1 MHPENKSDVAIVDYS
16 ARYGDAFERLNV
28 EWLNRFFE
36 VEPIDRQVLRD
47 PMSNIITPGGA
58 ILYACSGADV
68 VGTVAL
74 KHAGDGV
81 YELTK
86 MAVTQR
92 RQGLG
97 IGRELLQAAI
107 RRFQELGGRKLYLE
121 SHSSLGPAIALY
133 ESAGF
138 RHETP
143 PGPSDYARADVFMV
157 YRREAAPNA

>member
-1 MHPENKSDVAIVDYS
+1 MHPGNNSSVQIVDYS

-28 EWLNRFFE
+28 EWLDKFFE
-36 VEPIDRQVLRD
+36 VEPIDRQILSD
-47 PMSNIITPGGA
+47 PMSNIIAPGGA
-58 ILYACSGADV
+58 ILYACIGADV

-74 KHAGDGV
+74 KYAGAGI

-86 MAVTQR
+86 MAVTPR

-97 IGRELLQAAI
+97 IGRELLRAAI
-107 RRFQELGGRKLYLE
+107 RRFRELDGRKLYLE

-143 PGPSDYARADVFMV
+143 PGPSEYARADVFMV
-157 YRREAAPNA
+157 YRGEAAPNP